1 MTTKLSDRTNI
12 LEKVEVKLQEIRQD
26 PERVKAF
33 QKMAVAAIHHGK
45 ESGEWREYMMMLT
58 TDENDLRRL
67 LALDGSE
74 SDPEISTSRAYLVAN
89 AVCGSDTTMRTGFG
103 TNNIDKVF
111 E

>member
-1 MTTKLSDRTNI
+1 MITKLTNRTSI
-12 LEKVEVKLQEIRQD
+12 LAKVEIRLQEIRQD
-26 PERVKAF
+26 PEAVKAF
-33 QKMAVAAIHHGK
+33 QKMAVAAIHRGK
-45 ESGEWREYMMMLT
+45 ESAEWREYMTMLT

-103 TNNIDKVF
+103 TNNIDKGLD
-111 E
+111 